1 MGGAFGSGM
10 DPSIKWFVRISGCDQ
25 CNTIK
30 CAIQQGCK
38 VKYGNSRSTGRCY
51 RWNKNGW
58 ATPLHECCCGTD
70 GLCPNAPAGWKVK
83 VGCNPRFPDGIAPYP
98 WWELSGISRAVAPDE
113 SYIVNESTE
122 HPVENNDLDPLMF
135 EGAIAVLAMV
145 MIAVVVMM
153 TRRWR
158 KQKSMKNKVEEME
171 MDKVNIDAEENAEE
185 ANELLNDHDEHDQN

>member
-1 MGGAFGSGM
+1 MGKGCNVKFG
-10 DPSIKWFVRISGCDQ
+10 D
-25 CNTIK
+25 
-30 CAIQQGCK
+30 
-38 VKYGNSRSTGRCY
+38 TGRCY
-51 RWNKNGW
+51 FWNDRGW
-58 ATPLHECCCGTD
+58 TKSIHECCCKTNGQ
-70 GLCPNAPAGWKVK
+70 CPAAPAGW
-83 VGCNPRFPDGIAPYP
+83 NPDEKCKPISPAGIAPYP
-98 WWELSGISRAVAPDE
+98 WWEMSWIFNAGAPDE

-158 KQKSMKNKVEEME
+158 RKTSMKKKVEEME